1 MDPKRLRKNL
11 VELLEGGHA
20 HITMDST
27 TLSLPRKYRTVR
39 SPGMYHSAWELLEHM
54 RLAQEDIIRYTL
66 DPNWESPPFPEGYW
80 PENPSNIPDN
90 EWNRSIDKFLADLE
104 EVVGLANNQKVDLTS
119 QLPHGGGRTYLRQIL
134 LVADHNSYHFGQF
147 IQTKKALGLDV

>member
-27 TLSLPRKYRTVR
+27 TLKLPRKYRIVR
-39 SPGMYHSAWELLEHM
+39 PPGMHHSAWELLEHM
-54 RLAQEDIIRYTL
+54 RLAQEDILRYTL
-66 DPNWESPPFPEGYW
+66 DPNWESPPFPEGYC

-90 EWNRSIDKFLADLE
+90 KWNYLVTVTTTALTNFSVMRFLGSRNENSRTAWSSSQRLVDRS
-104 EVVGLANNQKVDLTS
+104 
-119 QLPHGGGRTYLRQIL
+119 YL
-134 LVADHNSYHFGQF
+134 VCP
-147 IQTKKALGLDV
+147 

>member
-1 MDPKRLRKNL
+1 MDQKRLRKNL

-20 HITMDST
+20 HIAIDSR

-39 SPGMYHSAWELLEHM
+39 PPGMHHSGWELLEHM
-54 RLAQEDIIRYTL
+54 RLAQEDILRYTL
-66 DPNWESPPFPEGYW
+66 DPDWESPSFPEGYW

-90 EWNRSIDKFLADLE
+90 SWNSSIDKFLAELE
-104 EVVGLANNQKVDLTS
+104 EVVGLANNRKMDLTS

-134 LVADHNSYHFGQF
+134 LVADHNSYHLGQF
-147 IQTKKALGLDV
+147 IQVKKALGLDA

>member
-1 MDPKRLRKNL
+1 MDAKRLRKNL

-20 HITMDST
+20 HVTMDPT

-39 SPGMYHSAWELLEHM
+39 PPGMHHSAWDLLEHM
-54 RLAQEDIIRYTL
+54 RLAQEDILRYTL
-66 DPNWESPPFPEGYW
+66 DPDWESPPFPEGYW
-80 PENPSNIPDN
+80 PQNPSSIPDN
-90 EWNRSIDKFLADLE
+90 EWNSSIDKFLADLK
-104 EVVGLANNQKVDLTS
+104 EVVGLANSQKMDLTS

-147 IQTKKALGLDV
+147 IQVKKALGLDV